1 MELVV
6 AMTLMG
12 VVVGLTVPLFRAQLK
27 TYEKNAGRL
36 DAQANA
42 RYGISMIDRELRAAG
57 VGLPDPQPLIVLAAP
72 NAITFNGDLV
82 SRDEADV
89 SAVYYDPDV
98 SVSEV
103 SALTPGNKITLP
115 LSAFLY
121 PDTTYTQQGG
131 APSEAETI
139 SYWVAADPD
148 PTANGLSALFRRVN
162 NGPVAV
168 IAKALKLISG
178 QPVFRYYKTDT
189 LGAPVEIAQNKLPL
203 FHFSK
208 IHGSRTDTLNSALT
222 DSIRSV
228 RVHLNGVYVDRNG
241 ATTTRSIDTSVRIMN
256 SGLLKYQTCGEPP
269 IFTSA
274 VGVTTSNNPAPQV
287 VLTWTKA
294 LDESAGEK
302 DVEVYA
308 LFKRLPTD
316 ANFGEPFA
324 SVAAGFATYTFT
336 DTNVAS
342 GDRWVY
348 GVVAQDCDGQSST
361 VQTTNTVIVP

>member
-6 AMTLMG
+6 AMSLMG
-12 VVVGLTVPLFRAQLK
+12 VVVGLTMPLFRAQLK
-27 TYEKNAGRL
+27 TYEKDAGRL

-57 VGLPDPQPLIVLAAP
+57 VGLPDPQPLIILAAP

-82 SRDEADV
+82 SRDSTDV

-98 SVSEV
+98 SASEV
-103 SALTPGNKITLP
+103 SSLTRNNQITLP
-115 LSAFLY
+115 LSGYLY

-139 SYWVAADPD
+139 SFWVAADPD

-168 IAKALKLISG
+168 IAKALKLNPG
-178 QPVFRYYKTDT
+178 QPVFRYFKTDT
-189 LGAPVEIAQNKLPL
+189 LGSPVEIAQGNLPL

-228 RVHLNGVYVDRNG
+228 RVHLNGVYIDRNG
-241 ATTTRSIDTSVRIMN
+241 TTTTRSIDTSVRIMN
-256 SGLLKYQTCGEPP
+256 SGLLKYHTCGEPP
-269 IFTSA
+269 IFTSTVA
-274 VGVTTSNNPAPQV
+274 ATASNNPAPKV
-287 VLTWTKA
+287 VLTWNRA
-294 LDESAGEK
+294 ADESAGEN

-308 LFKRLPTD
+308 LFRRLPSD

-324 SVAAGFATYTFT
+324 SIAAGYATYTFT
-336 DTNVAS
+336 DTNVAT
-342 GDRWVY
+342 GDQWVY

-361 VQTTNTVIVP
+361 VQTTNTVTVP